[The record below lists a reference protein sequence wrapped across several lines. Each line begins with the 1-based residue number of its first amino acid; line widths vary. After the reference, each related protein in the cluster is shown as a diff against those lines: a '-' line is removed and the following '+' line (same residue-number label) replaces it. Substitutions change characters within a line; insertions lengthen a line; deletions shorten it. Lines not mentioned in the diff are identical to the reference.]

1 MEQDGED
8 GVNGVQ
14 TPDLFS
20 GGQWHP
26 EEHAAL
32 SRGPSGWWAGPPD
45 AQGVAD
51 GKHMEDF
58 L

>member
-8 GVNGVQ
+8 GVNGVL
-14 TPDLFS
+14 TLDLFS

-26 EEHAAL
+26 EEHTAL
-32 SRGPSGWWAGPPD
+32 SRGLSGWWAGPPD
-45 AQGVAD
+45 AQDVAD
-51 GKHMEDF
+51 GKRVRDF